1 MKTKLIITLAVLGFA
16 ALIGIRIATY
26 QPEEEVDI
34 KDALVI
40 SAYVYNDTAT
50 PEKLADGEYI
60 PASFDKLVLGEV
72 RYTGF
77 NLEMENINL
86 QFDFDGGTIE
96 VENEARDVQL
106 SVGEDKHPWNYLGG
120 YGDTEGRQFG
130 SKLSVTDGGYMAVN
144 PVRSGRGFFT
154 AYNDIAWDM
163 SENYAGREHILVV
176 RAYNLDDQLSPLVTA
191 EIKLTQLGY
200 PDSPDEIMVGYYAI
214 ELISYEYSDVYKLMD
229 EEKPS

>member
-16 ALIGIRIATY
+16 ALIIVRIAIHE
-26 QPEEEVDI
+26 PEDEVDI
-34 KDALVI
+34 EDALVI
-40 SAYVYNDTAT
+40 SAYVFDDSAT

-60 PASFDKLVLGEV
+60 PASFDKLELGETW
-72 RYTGF
+72 YTGF

-96 VENEARDVQL
+96 VESEACDVQL
-106 SVGEDKHPWNYLGG
+106 TAGDEKRPWDYEGG
-120 YGDTEGRQFG
+120 YWERQRG
-130 SKLSVTDGGYMAVN
+130 AKLNVPDGGYVAVN
-144 PVRSGRGFFT
+144 PISSGRGFLGF
-154 AYNDIAWDM
+154 DHGDPDWDM

-191 EIKLTQLGY
+191 EIRLTQLGY

-229 EEKPS
+229 EEKPA

>member
-16 ALIGIRIATY
+16 ALIVVRIAIHE
-26 QPEEEVDI
+26 PAEEFDI
-34 KDALVI
+34 DEALII

-60 PASFDKLVLGEV
+60 PASFEKLELGKTW
-72 RYTGF
+72 YTGF

-96 VENEARDVQL
+96 VESEACDVQL
-106 SVGEDKHPWNYLGG
+106 TTGDEKRPWDYEGG
-120 YGDTEGRQFG
+120 YWERQRG
-130 SKLSVTDGGYMAVN
+130 AKLNVPDGGYIAVN
-144 PVRSGRGFFT
+144 PISSGRGFLGF
-154 AYNDIAWDM
+154 DHGDPEWDT

-191 EIKLTQLGY
+191 EIRLTQLGY
-200 PDSPDEIMVGYYAI
+200 PDSPDEIMTGYYAI

-229 EEKPS
+229 DEKPS

>member
-16 ALIGIRIATY
+16 ALIVARIAIHE
-26 QPEEEVDI
+26 PAKEFDI
-34 KDALVI
+34 DEALII
-40 SAYVYNDTAT
+40 SAYVYDDTAT

-60 PASFDKLVLGEV
+60 PASFEKLELGETW
-72 RYTGF
+72 YTGF

-106 SVGEDKHPWNYLGG
+106 TTGDEKRPWDYEGG
-120 YGDTEGRQFG
+120 YWERQRG
-130 SKLSVTDGGYMAVN
+130 AKLNVPDGGYIAVN
-144 PVRSGRGFFT
+144 PISSGRGFLGFD
-154 AYNDIAWDM
+154 YGDPDWDM

-191 EIKLTQLGY
+191 EIRLTQLGY
-200 PDSPDEIMVGYYAI
+200 PDSPDEIMTGYYAI

-229 EEKPS
+229 EEKPA

>member
-34 KDALVI
+34 KDALAI
-40 SAYVYNDTAT
+40 SAYVFDDSAT

-96 VENEARDVQL
+96 VESEACDVQL
-106 SVGEDKHPWNYLGG
+106 TAGDEKRPWDYEGG
-120 YGDTEGRQFG
+120 YWERQRG
-130 SKLSVTDGGYMAVN
+130 AKLNVPDGGYIAVN
-144 PVRSGRGFFT
+144 PISSGRGFLGF
-154 AYNDIAWDM
+154 DHGDPDWDK

-191 EIKLTQLGY
+191 EIRLTQLGY
-200 PDSPDEIMVGYYAI
+200 PDSPDEILTGYYAI

>member
-16 ALIGIRIATY
+16 ALIIVRIAIHE
-26 QPEEEVDI
+26 PEEEVDI
-34 KDALVI
+34 EDALVI
-40 SAYVYNDTAT
+40 SAYVFDDSAT

-96 VENEARDVQL
+96 VESEARDVQL
-106 SVGEDKHPWNYLGG
+106 TTGDEKRPWDYEGG
-120 YGDTEGRQFG
+120 YWERQRG
-130 SKLSVTDGGYMAVN
+130 AKLNVPDGGYIAVN
-144 PVRSGRGFFT
+144 PISSGRGFLGFD
-154 AYNDIAWDM
+154 YGDPDWDK

-176 RAYNLDDQLSPLVTA
+176 RAYNLDDQLSPIITA
-191 EIKLTQLGY
+191 EIRLTQLGKS
-200 PDSPDEIMVGYYAI
+200 DSPDEIMTGYYAI

>member
-1 MKTKLIITLAVLGFA
+1 MKTKLIITLAILGFA
-16 ALIGIRIATY
+16 ALIGIRIVTY

-34 KDALVI
+34 KDALAI
-40 SAYVYNDTAT
+40 SAYVFDDTAT
-50 PEKLADGEYI
+50 P
-60 PASFDKLVLGEV
+60 DKLVGADSPQMSFSRLELGEK
-72 RYTGF
+72 RYTAF
-77 NLEMENINL
+77 TSEMENINL
-86 QFDFDGGTIE
+86 RFDFDGGTIE
-96 VENEARDVQL
+96 VESEACDVQL
-106 SVGEDKHPWNYLGG
+106 TTGDEKRPWDYEGG
-120 YGDTEGRQFG
+120 YWERQRG
-130 SKLSVTDGGYMAVN
+130 AKLNVPDGGYIAVN
-144 PVRSGRGFFT
+144 PISSGRGFLGFD
-154 AYNDIAWDM
+154 YGDPVWDK

>member
-26 QPEEEVDI
+26 QPEDEVDI
-34 KDALVI
+34 EDALAI
-40 SAYVYNDTAT
+40 FAYVYDDIAT
-50 PEKLADGEYI
+50 PETLADGEYV
-60 PASFDKLVLGEV
+60 PASLVKLELGET

-96 VENEARDVQL
+96 VESEARDVQL

-120 YGDTEGRQFG
+120 FTEGRQFG
-130 SKLSVTDGGYMAVN
+130 SKLSVADGGYMAVN

-154 AYNDIAWDM
+154 ADNDIAWDM

-200 PDSPDEIMVGYYAI
+200 PDSPDEIMTGYYAI

>member
-16 ALIGIRIATY
+16 TLIIVRIAIHE
-26 QPEEEVDI
+26 PEDEVDI
-34 KDALVI
+34 EDALAI
-40 SAYVYNDTAT
+40 FAYVYNDTAT

-86 QFDFDGGTIE
+86 QFDFDGGIIE
-96 VENEARDVQL
+96 VESEACDVQL
-106 SVGEDKHPWNYLGG
+106 TAGDEKRPWDYEGG
-120 YGDTEGRQFG
+120 YWERQRG
-130 SKLSVTDGGYMAVN
+130 AKLNVPDGGYIAVN
-144 PVRSGRGFFT
+144 PISSGRGYLGFD
-154 AYNDIAWDM
+154 YGDPDWDK
-163 SENYAGREHILVV
+163 SENYAGREHILIV
-176 RAYNLDDQLSPLVTA
+176 RAYKLDDQLSPLVTA
-191 EIKLTQLGY
+191 EIKLTQLGC
-200 PDSPDEIMVGYYAI
+200 PDSPDEIMTGYYAI

>member
-16 ALIGIRIATY
+16 ALIVARIAIHE
-26 QPEEEVDI
+26 PAEEFDI
-34 KDALVI
+34 DEALII

-60 PASFDKLVLGEV
+60 PASFEKLELGKTW
-72 RYTGF
+72 YTGF

-96 VENEARDVQL
+96 VESEACDVQL
-106 SVGEDKHPWNYLGG
+106 TAGDEKRPWDYEGG
-120 YGDTEGRQFG
+120 YWERQRG
-130 SKLSVTDGGYMAVN
+130 AKLNVPDGGYIAVN
-144 PVRSGRGFFT
+144 PISSGRGFLGF
-154 AYNDIAWDM
+154 DHGDPDWDK

-191 EIKLTQLGY
+191 EIRLTQLGY

>member
-26 QPEEEVDI
+26 QPEDEVDI
-34 KDALVI
+34 EDALAI
-40 SAYVYNDTAT
+40 FAYVYDDTAT

-60 PASFDKLVLGEV
+60 PASFEKLELGETW
-72 RYTGF
+72 YTGF

-86 QFDFDGGTIE
+86 QFDFDGGTVE
-96 VENEARDVQL
+96 VESEACDVQL
-106 SVGEDKHPWNYLGG
+106 TTGDEKRPWDYAGG
-120 YGDTEGRQFG
+120 YWERQRG
-130 SKLSVTDGGYMAVN
+130 AKLNVPDGGYMAVN
-144 PVRSGRGFFT
+144 PISSGRGFLGF
-154 AYNDIAWDM
+154 DFGDPEWDM

-229 EEKPS
+229 EEKPA

>member
-1 MKTKLIITLAVLGFA
+1 MKTKLIIALAVLGFA
-16 ALIGIRIATY
+16 SLIIIRIIINEPAEEFDIDEALI
-26 QPEEEVDI
+26 
-34 KDALVI
+34 I

-60 PASFDKLVLGEV
+60 PASFEKLELGKTW
-72 RYTGF
+72 YTGF

-96 VENEARDVQL
+96 VESEACDVQL
-106 SVGEDKHPWNYLGG
+106 TAGDEKRPWDYEGG
-120 YGDTEGRQFG
+120 YWERQRG
-130 SKLSVTDGGYMAVN
+130 AKLNVPDGGYVAVN
-144 PVRSGRGFFT
+144 PISSGRGFLGF
-154 AYNDIAWDM
+154 DHGDPDWDM

-191 EIKLTQLGY
+191 EIRLTQLGY

-229 EEKPS
+229 EEKPA

>member
-40 SAYVYNDTAT
+40 SAYVYDDTAT

-60 PASFDKLVLGEV
+60 PASFEKLVLGEV

-96 VENEARDVQL
+96 VESEACDVQL
-106 SVGEDKHPWNYLGG
+106 TTGDEKRPWDYEGG
-120 YGDTEGRQFG
+120 YWERQRG
-130 SKLSVTDGGYMAVN
+130 AKLNVPDGGYIAVN
-144 PVRSGRGFFT
+144 PISSGRGFLGFD
-154 AYNDIAWDM
+154 YGDPDWDM

-176 RAYNLDDQLSPLVTA
+176 RAYKLDDQLSPLVTA
-191 EIKLTQLGY
+191 EIRLTQLGY
-200 PDSPDEIMVGYYAI
+200 PDSPDEIMTGYYAI

>member
-16 ALIGIRIATY
+16 TLIGIRIAIHE
-26 QPEEEVDI
+26 PEDEVNI
-34 KDALVI
+34 EDALVI
-40 SAYVYNDTAT
+40 STYVFDETAT
-50 PEKLADGEYI
+50 PETLADGEYV
-60 PASFDKLVLGEV
+60 PASLVKLELGET

-96 VENEARDVQL
+96 VESEACDVQL
-106 SVGEDKHPWNYLGG
+106 TTGDEKRPWDYEGG
-120 YGDTEGRQFG
+120 YWERQRG
-130 SKLSVTDGGYMAVN
+130 AKLTVPDGGYIAVN
-144 PVRSGRGFFT
+144 PISSGRGFLGFD
-154 AYNDIAWDM
+154 YGDPVWDK

-200 PDSPDEIMVGYYAI
+200 PDSPDEIMTGYYAI

-229 EEKPS
+229 EEKPA

>member
-26 QPEEEVDI
+26 QPEDEVDI
-34 KDALVI
+34 EDALAI
-40 SAYVYNDTAT
+40 FAYVYDDTAT
-50 PEKLADGEYI
+50 PENLADGEYI
-60 PASFDKLVLGEV
+60 PASFEKLELGKTW
-72 RYTGF
+72 YTGF

-96 VENEARDVQL
+96 VESEACDVQL
-106 SVGEDKHPWNYLGG
+106 TAGDEKRPWDYEGG
-120 YGDTEGRQFG
+120 YWERQRG
-130 SKLSVTDGGYMAVN
+130 AKLNVPDGGYVAVN
-144 PVRSGRGFFT
+144 PISSGRGFLGF
-154 AYNDIAWDM
+154 DHGDPDWDM

-191 EIKLTQLGY
+191 EIRLTQLGY

-229 EEKPS
+229 EELPV

>member
-26 QPEEEVDI
+26 QPEDEVDI
-34 KDALVI
+34 EDALAI
-40 SAYVYNDTAT
+40 FAYVFDDSAT

-96 VENEARDVQL
+96 VESEACDVQL
-106 SVGEDKHPWNYLGG
+106 TAGDEKRPWDYEGG
-120 YGDTEGRQFG
+120 YWERQRG
-130 SKLSVTDGGYMAVN
+130 AKLNVPDGGYVAVN
-144 PVRSGRGFFT
+144 PISSGRGFLGF
-154 AYNDIAWDM
+154 DHGDPDWDM

-191 EIKLTQLGY
+191 EIRLTQLGY

>member
-16 ALIGIRIATY
+16 ALIVARIAIHE
-26 QPEEEVDI
+26 PAEEFDI
-34 KDALVI
+34 DEALII
-40 SAYVYNDTAT
+40 SAYVYDDTAT

-60 PASFDKLVLGEV
+60 PASFEKLELGETW
-72 RYTGF
+72 YTGF

-106 SVGEDKHPWNYLGG
+106 TTGDEKRPWDYEGG
-120 YGDTEGRQFG
+120 YWERQRG
-130 SKLSVTDGGYMAVN
+130 AKLNVPDGGYIAVN
-144 PVRSGRGFFT
+144 PISSGRGFLGFD
-154 AYNDIAWDM
+154 YGDPDWDM

-229 EEKPS
+229 EELPV

>member
-26 QPEEEVDI
+26 QPEDELNIEDTLAI
-34 KDALVI
+34 F
-40 SAYVYNDTAT
+40 AYVYDDTAT

-60 PASFDKLVLGEV
+60 PASFVKLELGEV

-96 VENEARDVQL
+96 VESEACDVQL
-106 SVGEDKHPWNYLGG
+106 SVGEEKHPWNYNGG
-120 YGDTEGRQFG
+120 WDARQIG
-130 SKLSVTDGGYMAVN
+130 SKLSVADGGYMAVN

-191 EIKLTQLGY
+191 EIRLTQLGY

>member
-1 MKTKLIITLAVLGFA
+1 MKTKLIIALAVLGFA
-16 ALIGIRIATY
+16 SLIIIRIIINEPAEEFDIDEALI
-26 QPEEEVDI
+26 
-34 KDALVI
+34 I

-60 PASFDKLVLGEV
+60 PASFEKLELGKTW
-72 RYTGF
+72 YTGF

-96 VENEARDVQL
+96 VESEACDVQL
-106 SVGEDKHPWNYLGG
+106 SVGEDERPWNYNSGW
-120 YGDTEGRQFG
+120 DTRQIG
-130 SKLSVTDGGYMAVN
+130 SKLSVPDGGYMAVN

-154 AYNDIAWDM
+154 ADNDIAWDM

-229 EEKPS
+229 EEKPA

>member
-16 ALIGIRIATY
+16 ALIVARIAIHE
-26 QPEEEVDI
+26 PAEEFDI
-34 KDALVI
+34 DEALII

-60 PASFDKLVLGEV
+60 PASFEKLELGKTW
-72 RYTGF
+72 YTGF

-96 VENEARDVQL
+96 VESEACDVQL
-106 SVGEDKHPWNYLGG
+106 TAGDEKRPWDYEGG
-120 YGDTEGRQFG
+120 YWERQRG
-130 SKLSVTDGGYMAVN
+130 AKLNVPDGGYIAVN
-144 PVRSGRGFFT
+144 PISSGRGFLGF
-154 AYNDIAWDM
+154 DHGDPDWDM

-191 EIKLTQLGY
+191 EIRLTQLGY

-229 EEKPS
+229 EEKPA